1 MFKKKLEIVELN
13 KKEDKIVLEEK
24 QSPLVLFYK
33 KYGSSIFRIF
43 LVLSLLI
50 LILGVWFSITNF
62 FQSEEMIIKKVS
74 IDTTLSNENSYINGG
89 HAPIT
94 EETAKTAFNQK
105 DEFRGK
111 GIVLL
116 TNTIEASSYVIKFY
130 SDGTAVKILKQGNL
144 ITRISALENGEYG
157 ISKDGI
163 INTKAVISDIT
174 IKEIKEFPWGTVTY
188 FKDGSAEV
196 TDAKINLFV
205 RNSSEIYDNFI
216 TNNKVSYLKET
227 KTIGNKTINY
237 YYDGTIEVKQDN
249 KSYLV
254 RNPNDITI
262 TNNDVSFKQN
272 NKAEIRK
279 TITLADGKVI
289 DYYTDG
295 GAIIKDGSR
304 TLSVRKSNSIII
316 KNNKIFEITDNMY
329 VEQSKVANNG
339 DIIYYTNGSAVIKN
353 KGRVEYVEENS
364 YIKYYDNNQI
374 SHIEKN
380 TQKLTKETNIKDQNV
395 KIFETVAVVTT
406 KDYIAIVP
414 KDNIVYDKDGTI
426 KELIVKDLIDSDNS
440 FTITNNTN
448 EQIKYRVVI
457 ERSNRTNLDV
467 EYMRYQLSVKETYI
481 EPKRLDTNIWNTDDV
496 SNALNIKGTN
506 YILIDSTLEAHDS
519 ADIKLMLWTDY
530 DTIPNSMQNKYFYG
544 TIKVYAWTEEK
555 K

>member
-43 LVLSLLI
+43 LVFSLLI

>member
-205 RNSSEIYDNFI
+205 RNSSEIHDNFI